1 MANYLITHYKGTY
14 RLKCEPDKIT
24 NQFPR
29 KLDGTYEDCDVY
41 IDCQYGNRIYS
52 YGHGVLQAYIPSVI
66 RAHNIINNI
75 EETLGENIVFDIEE
89 LSGESL
95 FKFRSKY
102 GDAIIPLLKPKV
114 SGANISPFSSRN
126 LPKSAYDIP
135 SEDLNRY
142 KNIVANIPRERI
154 LTIRDMNKKF
164 LMSLSRKKGA
174 YDELK
179 SDMTAKGLNAREYIH
194 SIGKW
199 DQYINYLQENIKT

>member
-1 MANYLITHYKGTY
+1 MITHYKGTY

-66 RAHNIINNI
+66 RAHNIIYNI
-75 EETLGENIVFDIEE
+75 EETLGENIIFDIEE
-89 LSGESL
+89 LSSEVL
-95 FKFRSKY
+95 FKFKAKY
-102 GDAIIPLLKPKV
+102 EDSIIPLIKPKV

-126 LPKSAYDIP
+126 LSKSAYDIP

-154 LTIRDMNKKF
+154 LTIRDTNKKF